1 MWNLEKVY
9 ELFPVLQKYSKKW
22 AKKLSGG
29 EQQMLCIA
37 RALMSNPDLL
47 LLDEPTIGLAPVV
60 VDDIARQIRILQKE
74 GMSILLAEQNFLFA
88 SELGVRCM
96 IIDTGEIKYEGT
108 FEELK
113 ANESIMKKYL
123 TV

>member
-1 MWNLEKVY
+1 M
-9 ELFPVLQKYSKKW
+9 
-22 AKKLSGG
+22 
-29 EQQMLCIA
+29 IA

-88 SELGVRCM
+88 SELGVRCL